1 MDTQQLRAFV
11 EVATCSS
18 FSLAAENL
26 HLTQPAIS
34 KRISGLEEQL
44 DQRLFDRIGRTVS
57 LTEAGQV
64 LLPDA
69 REILQSVNI
78 TRQRLADL
86 SGNVSGRFKLA
97 TSHHIGL
104 HRLPPILKAFSE
116 RYPDVEL
123 DIAFLDSEKAY
134 AQVLNGETELAI
146 ITLSSE
152 TVSNITAKN
161 IWRDEL
167 QFTVGKNHPL
177 LQKKTPVSLSELAT
191 FPGILPEMNTYT
203 ARIVKQLFDH
213 HGISLH
219 TKMASN
225 FLETIKMM
233 VSINL
238 GWSVLPST
246 MIDEETPV
254 IAIPGVSFNRELGY
268 IHHHNRSL
276 SNAARAFIDLLE
288 QE

>member
-11 EVATCSS
+11 EVATFRS

-44 DQRLFDRIGRTVS
+44 DQRLFDRIGRSVS
-57 LTEAGQV
+57 LTEAGRV
-64 LLPDA
+64 LLPNA
-69 REILQSVNI
+69 QEILQSVNI

-86 SGNVSGRFKLA
+86 SGNVSGPFKLA

-116 RYPDVEL
+116 LYPDVEL

-134 AQVLNGETELAI
+134 AQVLNGDIELAI

-152 TVSNITAKN
+152 TISTVSANK
-161 IWRDEL
+161 IWRDEMH
-167 QFTVGKNHPL
+167 FTVGKNHPL
-177 LQKKTPVSLSELAT
+177 LQQKKPVTLAQLAT
-191 FPGILPEMNTYT
+191 FPAILPEMNTYT
-203 ARIVKQLFDH
+203 AKIVKQLFDQR
-213 HGISLH
+213 GISLD

-238 GWSVLPST
+238 GWGVLPST
-246 MIDEETPV
+246 MIDKETPV
-254 IAIPGVSFNRELGY
+254 ITIPGVSFSRELGY

-288 QE
+288 QK